1 MKKHS
6 NHNDLGLKPSDIT
19 HASSTDKS
27 TTLHYKNGNR
37 TTIAHNVLSPK
48 MRQQLKA
55 LTPLAQ
61 QDATEGQTQ
70 ESQDQHQYGKVIMKA
85 EGGVMDTVSKAA
97 SAAADWLGGD
107 TRAITKGEDESRA
120 RTQDSLRHANEAPS
134 SGYAKGG
141 KVKPAFDHMKMIAD
155 LAAAG
160 HHDAAKACY
169 EKYCSGGMA
178 KYAQGTKDH
187 PVSGDDADVQ
197 KYDDSNPS
205 ESIMDKASSEWNKLK
220 SKGISGLTKAS
231 LDPEYGRS
239 AKNPTPL
246 RSDDQEVA
254 QRQEQQG
261 IEQASPDVQPPNG
274 GMSQGAATSPM
285 APPAIETPGGLAA
298 ADQGAQGLDQAAA
311 KSPGM
316 PGFDSMVNQGYNAG
330 MQASKYGQEAGIMK
344 SQADQEA
351 LQNNVWADQSAIKA
365 YQSGNEEIN
374 QERQNHI
381 NDIQNGYIDPNKY
394 WTGYD
399 VNIGGGKTEH
409 VAGHSKIAAAI
420 GMIIAGFNPTNRPN
434 AAIELLKNQMDMS
447 MSAQAKNL
455 DSQNNLLRANLEHFR
470 NFKDATAM
478 TKLMM
483 ADTLNHQLGLAAA
496 QAATPQAKA
505 AAQAAQSQLAHDY
518 APLAMQVTMSKALG
532 QLYSG
537 DQNQDAQSIGAMIG
551 HLRAMPNGAGMQQAG
566 ELEAHYIPGVGMSKI
581 AMPVEARNQLTAHQ
595 DLSNALAD
603 LRQFTKSHTTL
614 VPETADYTVGA
625 QKAMIIQ
632 TMLRHGLLNTVYRE
646 GEQPL
651 LDKLVKGNPANFLKE
666 FNTLPQIKE
675 LMRNNDAQEGTLRN
689 QYGLPARQQS
699 SNGMVSVMSPDGKA
713 GQVPK
718 DKLAQALKLG
728 YKAK

>member
-55 LTPLAQ
+55 LTPIASEA
-61 QDATEGQTQ
+61 ATEGQKQ

-85 EGGVMDTVSKAA
+85 DGGSVMDTVSNAA

-107 TRAITKGEDESRA
+107 ARAITKEHDAHKA
-120 RTQDSLRHANEAPS
+120 RTEDSLRHANEAPS

-141 KVKPAFDHMKMIAD
+141 EVNHMKMIAD
-155 LAAAG
+155 LIQAG
-160 HHDAAKACY
+160 HHDAAHSTY
-169 EKYCSGGMA
+169 QKYCSGGMA
-178 KYAQGTKDH
+178 QYAEGTKDR
-187 PVSGDDADVQ
+187 PVSGDDADIQ
-197 KYDDSNPS
+197 KYEDSSPS
-205 ESIMDKASSEWNKLK
+205 ESIMDKASAEWDKLK
-220 SKGISGLTKAS
+220 SKGISGLTKGS
-231 LDPEYGRS
+231 TDPEYGRS
-239 AKNPTPL
+239 AKNPVPQ
-246 RSDDQEVA
+246 RSVDQEVA
-254 QRQEQQG
+254 QRQEQQA
-261 IEQASPDVQPPNG
+261 IAQASNAPEAQEPANG
-274 GMSQGAATSPM
+274 GMSQGDATSPL

-330 MQASKYGQEAGIMK
+330 IQASKYGQEAGVMK

-351 LQNNVWADQSAIKA
+351 FQNNVWADQAALKA

-394 WTGYD
+394 WTGYTAANGD
-399 VNIGGGKTEH
+399 K
-409 VAGHSKIAAAI
+409 VAGHSKVAAGI
-420 GMIIAGFNPTNRPN
+420 GMILAGFNPTNRPN
-434 AAIELLKNQMDMS
+434 AAIDFLKNQMDMS
-447 MSAQAKNL
+447 MNAQAKNL
-455 DSQNNLLRANLEHFR
+455 DSQNNLLKANLEHFR

-483 ADTLNHQLGLAAA
+483 SDTLNHQLGLAAA

-566 ELEAHYIPGVGMSKI
+566 ELEAHYVPGVGMSKI
-581 AMPVEARNQLTAHQ
+581 AMPGEARNQLASHQ
-595 DLSNALAD
+595 KLSDALTDLQ
-603 LRQFTKSHTTL
+603 QFTKGHTTI
-614 VPETADYTVGA
+614 VPGTKDFNVGA
-625 QKAMIIQ
+625 QKAMIVQ
-632 TMLRHGLLNTVYRE
+632 TMLREGLLNTVYRE

-651 LDKLVKGNPANFLKE
+651 LDKLIKGNPANFLKE

-675 LMRNNDAQEGTLRN
+675 LMRNNDAQEGNLRN
-689 QYGLPARQQS
+689 QYGLPAKKTPSEQGQPVQ
-699 SNGMVSVMSPDGKA
+699 GKDGKMYVKQ
-713 GQVPK
+713 GNYYVP
-718 DKLAQALKLG
+718 
-728 YKAK
+728 YKGK